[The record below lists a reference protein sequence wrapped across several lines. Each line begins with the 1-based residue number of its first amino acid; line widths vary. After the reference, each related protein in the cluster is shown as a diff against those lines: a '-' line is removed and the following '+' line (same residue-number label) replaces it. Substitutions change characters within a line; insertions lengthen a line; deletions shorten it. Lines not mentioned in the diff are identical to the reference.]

1 MLPSAMTGAPESDD
15 LAAVLDAVAGLV
27 LRIDRAGLTT
37 FASAGA
43 HDLLGRAPADLVG
56 RPFLSLLRPGDGEAI
71 AQSLAR
77 GAAGPLPLN
86 LLDARGALVTA
97 EASFRPLPEGGR
109 VATIRPVPE
118 GDATL
123 AGLRRGAE
131 PGAGLVGAGDR
142 TLADTLPQLVWMEGA
157 ETGETLYANRAFEAY
172 CGPIGAT
179 RAARTGRFHPEDGP
193 RIAAACLAAREQA
206 RPCEVQARIRG
217 QACGYRWHQL
227 VFRPLRRDGRWLGWL
242 GSALDIDEIVT
253 ARKALEQTG
262 DLLRLAQ
269 EAAAAGLFDVT
280 LGTRHIIL
288 SPESARRHGLPG
300 DRPAVIGLADWM
312 RRILPADRA
321 PVLRAVREAVSAR
334 RTFDVAFRVPTGA
347 GPPRWIQAI
356 GRPTRDADDAV
367 ARVTGLTFDITAR
380 KDTEQA
386 LVEAKAAAE
395 AAKAAAEAARA
406 QAEQANA
413 AKTDFLSA
421 MSHEIRTP
429 LNAVIGFASLLA
441 GSGRLDPDL
450 RRYADLAQVA
460 GESLRTVVDD
470 ILDFAAVEA
479 GTVNLCPEPVAVRDL
494 AATCLG
500 IVGAAAAEKG
510 LETVLEVDPA
520 IPEILVADPGRLRQV
535 LLNLLNNAV
544 KFTPRGTVRLHLGH
558 AGRSPQGERIRI
570 AVSDTGI
577 GIAPAQQARL
587 FERFAQADSSIRRDF
602 GGTGLGLA
610 ISRRLV
616 ERMGGTIDLVSEAGR
631 GATFTVSLTLPAPP
645 GGQGARPR
653 PVPRSSVPAPEP
665 ASSGRILV
673 VEDAA
678 INRELAATVLRAAG
692 HAVEVAEDGFGA
704 VRAAETLDLDLVLMD
719 IQMPGLDGMMATR
732 LIRSL
737 PGRAATVPVIA
748 MTANVLP
755 DQIGAFAA
763 AGMDDHFAKPF
774 RPTELRARVDRWLAL
789 PRREPAAV
797 PASTLDRRRYAESAA
812 RLPPD
817 TLRRLLRHFQAEA
830 EAAFAEGEAAPVLR
844 AQAHMLATAAGQI
857 GFTALG
863 KACLALEASGE
874 TVFVDALGAVRR
886 LARAAAAETG
896 GLIRETDAASDPGR
910 LS

>member
-1 MLPSAMTGAPESDD
+1 MLPTTGAPGFDN
-15 LAAVLDAVAGLV
+15 LTAVLDAVAGLV
-27 LRIDRAGLTT
+27 LCIDGAGLTT

-43 HDLLGRAPADLVG
+43 RDLLGLAPAALIG
-56 RPFLSLLRPGDGEAI
+56 RPFAALLRPGEA
-71 AQSLAR
+71 AALAEILVEP
-77 GAAGPLPLN
+77 AARPVPLN
-86 LLDARGALVTA
+86 LLDAEGVPVAV
-97 EASFRPLPEGGR
+97 EASFRPGPGGL

-123 AGLRRGAE
+123 ADLRRGGEA
-131 PGAGLVGAGDR
+131 GAAIVGEGDR
-142 TLADTLPQLVWMEGA
+142 TLADTLPQLIWMESA

-179 RAARTGRFHPEDGP
+179 REARTGRFHPEDGP

-206 RPCEVQARIRG
+206 RPCEIQARVRG
-217 QACGYRWHQL
+217 RACGYRWHQL
-227 VFRPLRRDGRWLGWL
+227 VFRPLRRNGRWLGWL

-280 LGTRHIIL
+280 PATRDVIL

-300 DRPAVIGLADWM
+300 DRPAVIGLSDWM

-334 RTFDVAFRVPTGA
+334 RTFDVAFRVPTGE

-356 GRPTRDADDAV
+356 GRPSRDAEGAV
-367 ARVTGLTFDITAR
+367 ARVTGLTFDITDR
-380 KDTEQA
+380 KDTERA
-386 LVEAKAAAE
+386 LVE
-395 AAKAAAEAARA
+395 AKAAAEAARA

-429 LNAVIGFASLLA
+429 LNAVIGFANLLA

-450 RRYADLAQVA
+450 RRYADLAHVA

-470 ILDFAAVEA
+470 ILDFASVEA
-479 GTVNLCPEPVAVRDL
+479 GTISLCPEPFAVRDL

-510 LETVLEVDPA
+510 LETALEVDEA
-520 IPEILVADPGRLRQV
+520 IPEILVADPGRLRQI

-544 KFTPRGTVRLHLGH
+544 KFTPRGAVRLGLRHE
-558 AGRSPQGERIRI
+558 GRTPRGERIRL

-577 GIAPAQQARL
+577 GIGRAQQERL
-587 FERFAQADSSIRRDF
+587 FERFVQADSSIRRDF

-616 ERMGGTIDLVSEAGR
+616 ERMGGTIGLVSEIGR
-631 GATFTVSLTLPAPP
+631 GSTFSVTLTLPAPP
-645 GGQGARPR
+645 GARDQR
-653 PVPRSSVPAPEP
+653 PEAAQPGPEP
-665 ASSGRILV
+665 APAGRILV

-678 INRELAATVLRAAG
+678 INRELACTVLRAAG
-692 HAVEVAEDGFGA
+692 HAVEVAEDGFAA

-719 IQMPGLDGMMATR
+719 IQMPGIDGMMATR
-732 LIRSL
+732 LIRCL

-755 DQIGAFAA
+755 DQIRAFAA

-774 RPTELRARVDRWLAL
+774 RPAELQALVARWLAV
-789 PRREPAAV
+789 PRRELEAAA
-797 PASTLDRRRYAESAA
+797 PDATLDRERFAESAA
-812 RLPPD
+812 LLPPE
-817 TLRRLLRHFQAEA
+817 TLVRLLRHFQADV
-830 EAAFAEGEAAPVLR
+830 EAAFAEGEAAPALR
-844 AQAHMLATAAGQI
+844 ARAHTLATAAGLI
-857 GFTALG
+857 GFTTLGDACLVLENAGEAAFAGALG
-863 KACLALEASGE
+863 EA
-874 TVFVDALGAVRR
+874 RR
-886 LARAAAAETG
+886 LARAAAAETCI
-896 GLIRETDAASDPGR
+896 LIREVESTPVLGRTD
-910 LS
+910 